1 MKKIYYLLL
10 CTICS
15 IVVLGST
22 VGSFGIV
29 YDEDFKEA
37 GVEVEKLAKAK
48 VLMEKTSLEFK
59 KLTLD
64 KQQLELNANQYI
76 LDGVEKNL
84 EKLDKIFDNIGII
97 EAKILKSRIRSQV
110 EMFKYI
116 TRQQYVEARK
126 YAVERIKKEQQTRTE
141 LEEQTSLEI
150 LKTNL

>member
-15 IVVLGST
+15 VVILGSAE
-22 VGSFGIV
+22 GSFGIV
-29 YDEDFKEA
+29 YDEDFKQA
-37 GVEVEKLAKAK
+37 GVELENLTKAK

-64 KQQLELNANQYI
+64 KQQLELDANKYI

-84 EKLDKIFDNIGII
+84 EKLDEIFDKIGVI
-97 EAKILKSRIRSQV
+97 EAKILKNKIRSQM

-116 TRQQYVEARK
+116 SRQQYVEARK
-126 YAVERIKKEQQTRTE
+126 YAVERIKKEQQNRVK
-141 LEEQTSLEI
+141 LESQTSIKI